1 MSNRPDNALAYDELD
16 LKLGIKSSLPHVKS
30 TLALAVLF
38 WEAADK
44 PAVLNYSK
52 QNEGAL
58 LISDDLKQ
66 WMLDCFSELLEE
78 EGISADDLLSVVNDN
93 QLFKS
98 QMEAL
103 IVAFELVWKLAKVEF
118 VDTNKPASAERTGG
132 IRYPK
137 RLLFSSNVDI
147 IHNVIE
153 SNKDAYFRVL
163 LSWIGCRVNVD
174 PECERLLVSAFSIL
188 TEGALFKLTDGSRDV
203 VFNQNSIYRKSLE
216 TGEPVD
222 VNGDVEAKGSL
233 RILKSLLSDSMN
245 PYLKYSN
252 GLVSVDENHKSE
264 LEEYQKRVD
273 MFLRLSATKVIGLE
287 ELDAEAEGFG
297 L

>member
-78 EGISADDLLSVVNDN
+78 EGISADDLFSVVNDN

-98 QMEAL
+98 QLEAL
-103 IVAFELVWKLAKVEF
+103 IVAFELV
-118 VDTNKPASAERTGG
+118 
-132 IRYPK
+132 
-137 RLLFSSNVDI
+137 
-147 IHNVIE
+147 
-153 SNKDAYFRVL
+153 
-163 LSWIGCRVNVD
+163 C
-174 PECERLLVSAFSIL
+174 
-188 TEGALFKLTDGSRDV
+188 
-203 VFNQNSIYRKSLE
+203 
-216 TGEPVD
+216 
-222 VNGDVEAKGSL
+222 
-233 RILKSLLSDSMN
+233 
-245 PYLKYSN
+245 
-252 GLVSVDENHKSE
+252 
-264 LEEYQKRVD
+264 
-273 MFLRLSATKVIGLE
+273 
-287 ELDAEAEGFG
+287 
-297 L
+297 